1 MGQKIESVC
10 NFLFLNFK
18 GSSQRPE
25 ERSNQQKSGNDCE
38 GGHWVQALSFQGRSS
53 VYI

>member
-1 MGQKIESVC
+1 MGKKIKFVC

-18 GSSQRPE
+18 GCSQRPE
-25 ERSNQQKSGNDCE
+25 ERSNQQNSGIDCE
-38 GGHWVQALSFQGRSS
+38 GGRWVQALSFQGRSS